1 MSRSDRGAILHTKCT
16 TVHLPVS
23 NANKHSEMIFGR
35 QPVLE
40 ALKSGTPIEKILI
53 LFGARGSAIERIRSL
68 AKQRGIPVTEAN
80 KQRFRELAPSRFAG
94 SEQADDS
101 TTQGVVAILST
112 KAYAEIDELLN
123 IAKEKNEPPFL
134 LILDELEDPHNV
146 GALIRTAECAGV
158 HGVIMAKHHS
168 PSVGHTIAK
177 TSAGASLHMPLAKVS
192 NIAQTLDELKQDGL
206 WIIGAAMES
215 DRTYFEADYKGPI
228 AIVVGNEGR
237 GIRRLVKEKCDF
249 LVRIP
254 LYGKIESLNASVAG
268 ALVLFE
274 AARRRHERQN
284 EGVRS

>member
-1 MSRSDRGAILHTKCT
+1 MSRSDRGVILHTKCT

-23 NANKHSEMIFGR
+23 NANKHSEIIFGR

-53 LFGARGSAIERIRSL
+53 LFSTKGSAIDRIRTL
-68 AKQRGIPVTEAN
+68 AKQRGVPITEAN
-80 KQRFRELAPSRFAG
+80 KQRFRELA
-94 SEQADDS
+94 EDS
-101 TTQGVVAILST
+101 TTQGVVAIVSSQ
-112 KAYAEIDELLN
+112 ASVELDDLLK

-168 PSVGHTIAK
+168 PSVGQTIAK
-177 TSAGASLHMPLAKVS
+177 TSAGASAHMPIAKVT
-192 NIAQTLDELKQDGL
+192 NIAQTLEELKQSGI
-206 WIIGAAMES
+206 WIIGAAMEG
-215 DRTYFEADYKGPI
+215 DRLYYEADYKGPI

-274 AARRRHERQN
+274 AARMRHGGR
-284 EGVRS
+284 

>member
-1 MSRSDRGAILHTKCT
+1 MAKTIEHNTI
-16 TVHLPVS
+16 
-23 NANKHSEMIFGR
+23 IFGR

-53 LFGARGSAIERIRSL
+53 LFGVKGSAIEKIRSL
-68 AKQRGIPVTEAN
+68 AKQQDVPVTEAN

-94 SEQADDS
+94 SGLAEDS
-101 TTQGVVAILST
+101 TTQGVVAIVSSR
-112 KAYAEIDELLN
+112 ASVELDDLLK

-134 LILDELEDPHNV
+134 LILDELEDPQNV

-158 HGVIMAKHHS
+158 HGVILPKHHS
-168 PSVGHTIAK
+168 APLGQTIAK
-177 TSAGASLHMPLAKVS
+177 TSAGASLHMPIARVS
-192 NIAQTLDELKQDGL
+192 NIAQTLEELKQHGL
-206 WIIGAAMES
+206 WIIGAAMEG
-215 DRTYFEADYKGPI
+215 DRLYYEADYKGPL

-268 ALVLFE
+268 ALVMFE
-274 AARRRHERQN
+274 AARLRHKKTE
-284 EGVRS
+284 